1 MKRNHQII
9 FLIKGL
15 TMNKKRVT
23 VEMPNELFEKLSNNA
38 WRARLSV
45 SEYVRRLVEKDDAPK
60 KGQKK

>member
-1 MKRNHQII
+1 
-9 FLIKGL
+9 
-15 TMNKKRVT
+15 MNKKRVT

-45 SEYVRRLVEKDDAPK
+45 SEYVRRLIEKDDVPK